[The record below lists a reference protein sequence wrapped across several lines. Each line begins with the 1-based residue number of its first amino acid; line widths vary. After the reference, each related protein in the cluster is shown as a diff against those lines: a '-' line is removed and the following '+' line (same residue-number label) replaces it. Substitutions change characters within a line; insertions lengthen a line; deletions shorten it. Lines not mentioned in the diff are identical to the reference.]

1 MSSSNCKF
9 ISLLNLDLREYG
21 VPRRRHAKWV
31 WRYCPDSRIS
41 SLLHP
46 YVISAPIL
54 KFIVSILSEP
64 SARDIYNRIIW
75 ELYADYVRGLWWRV
89 SSPRRGVKGALIVIG
104 EASAGPGF
112 AREVRISL
120 VVLSLVFAVELVVTV
135 LTLIRLV
142 GLVGS

>member
-1 MSSSNCKF
+1 M
-9 ISLLNLDLREYG
+9 
-21 VPRRRHAKWV
+21 
-31 WRYCPDSRIS
+31 
-41 SLLHP
+41 
-46 YVISAPIL
+46 
-54 KFIVSILSEP
+54 
-64 SARDIYNRIIW
+64 
-75 ELYADYVRGLWWRV
+75 
-89 SSPRRGVKGALIVIG
+89 KGALIVIG